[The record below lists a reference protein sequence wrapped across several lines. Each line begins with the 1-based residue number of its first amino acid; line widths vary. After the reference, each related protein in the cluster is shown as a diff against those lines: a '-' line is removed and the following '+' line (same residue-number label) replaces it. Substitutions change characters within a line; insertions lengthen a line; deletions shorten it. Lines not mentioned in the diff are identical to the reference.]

1 MKERVQKILSAHG
14 IASRRSAEK
23 LILGG
28 KVLVNGKKVS
38 LGDKADITKDS
49 IEINGVVLKPKDAP
63 VYIALNKPRGYV
75 TTMYDDRGR
84 KTVAD
89 LVSDLPYRVYPVGR
103 LDLNSEGL
111 LIMTNDGDV
120 ANRLMHP
127 SFESEKTYHVTVS
140 GSDVMT
146 AILVLQKD
154 LEIEGYRI
162 KPAKVE
168 LLKELEDKFKLSITI
183 HEGRNRQIRKM
194 CSYTGLKVHKLVR
207 VSQGIIKLGE
217 LKTGTWRHLT
227 DDEIAYL
234 HSL

>member
-1 MKERVQKILSAHG
+1 MQERVQKILSAHG
-14 IASRRSAEK
+14 IASRRFAEK
-23 LILGG
+23 LILDG
-28 KVLVNGKKVS
+28 KVLVNGKIAA
-38 LGDKADITKDS
+38 LGDKTDITKDR
-49 IEINGVVLKPKDAP
+49 IEINGVILKPKDAP

-75 TTMYDDRGR
+75 TTMHDDRGR

-111 LIMTNDGDV
+111 LIMTNDGET

-140 GSDVMT
+140 GLDVT
-146 AILVLQKD
+146 AAISNLQK
-154 LEIEGYRI
+154 EIVIEGYKI

-168 LLKELEDKFKLSITI
+168 FLHEREDKFKLSITI

-194 CSYTGLKVHKLVR
+194 CLYAGLKVHRLVR

-217 LKTGTWRHLT
+217 LKSGTWRFLT